1 MMKYGAILS
10 LILGTALAGFGVYAL
25 FLAVGMIRDSSK
37 ANEPILGI
45 RSLIFLL
52 LGIVAFAC
60 AAVLLFWASNRN
72 KKNN

>member
-1 MMKYGAILS
+1 MKYGAILS